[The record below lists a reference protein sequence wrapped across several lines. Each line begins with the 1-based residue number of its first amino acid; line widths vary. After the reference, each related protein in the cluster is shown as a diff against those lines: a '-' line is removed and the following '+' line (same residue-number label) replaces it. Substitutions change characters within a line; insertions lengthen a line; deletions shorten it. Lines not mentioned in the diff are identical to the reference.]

1 LYAEHLRDHLVLECQ
16 ALLSDEPEQFASPL
30 AELSRLLMQQLAP
43 ASLHPLDSQ
52 NALLRLERAFADGV
66 AELERAG
73 YRTEGISVFD
83 FFHRLS
89 HLELRAQKSQ

>member
-1 LYAEHLRDHLVLECQ
+1 LVLECQ

-43 ASLHPLDSQ
+43 SSLHPQDSQ

-73 YRTEGISVFD
+73 CRTEGISTFD
-83 FFHRLS
+83 YFHRLQ
-89 HLELRAQKSQ
+89 HLEKKPSK